1 MIQVGYTS
9 SSLHN
14 SSSFQSS
21 SLESE
26 FIANK
31 FEILKFRNLDT
42 GPDTTNLSALS
53 SHNFS
58 VSNSCTMEA
67 DCEEHSLNSSSTSN
81 TNGLDLTQVL
91 SVLSNQISTL
101 DRSFKHNFGK
111 MNKKCFKKMKISKSM

>member
-9 SSLHN
+9 SSLQS

-67 DCEEHSLNSSSTSN
+67 DCEERSPNSSSTAN
-81 TNGLDLTQVL
+81 TNGVDLMQVL

-101 DRSFKHNFGK
+101 DRSIQAQLWENESK
-111 MNKKCFKKMKISKSM
+111 MFQ